1 MTDGDVDD
9 VPMTFDDE
17 NPISCDD
24 VRMTFEDENPA
35 SLEGR
40 GGGGG
45 GGISSYSSVQSSAL
59 SMS

>member
-1 MTDGDVDD
+1 
-9 VPMTFDDE
+9 MTFDDE
-17 NPISCDD
+17 YPISCDD

-35 SLEGR
+35 SLEGS